1 MSENLSDDSILENL
15 EPPEVKLT
23 TPDLFETEQIWLVVA
38 RNRKINRNWEALLTR
53 YPENCYRCYQFLSTT
68 PTTRLQG
75 RVFPLKGKPYTGA
88 WEYELTG
95 GDRVYYIPNEE
106 QLKVIVYYAGKHPN
120 IAPRP

>member
-1 MSENLSDDSILENL
+1 MSENISDDSILENI

-23 TPDLFETEQIWLVVA
+23 TPDLVDTEQTWLVVA
-38 RNRKINRNWEALLTR
+38 RNRKINRNWEALLAR
-53 YPENCYRCYQFLSTT
+53 YLENCYRCYKLLCTT
-68 PTTRLQG
+68 PTIRLQG

-106 QLKVIVYYAGKHPN
+106 QLKVIVYYAGKHPS